1 MAAGPESPHMPTEL
15 VDGVHDI
22 TCRTLESGAR
32 YRAYLIEADVPT
44 LFDCGLPD
52 STDALFEGID
62 AVGVEPE
69 RLVITH
75 GDPDHIGGF
84 DAVVDRF
91 GLETYV
97 PEQSE
102 AVLEHPPD
110 HRFGDG
116 DVIGPFEAV
125 HLPGH
130 EPDNYA
136 LVDEESGVAVLG
148 DALSGADQ
156 RGLPPGYFHLPPAVY
171 SGDLNQAEASLEKL
185 QAYDFDV
192 GLVYHGSSVLENA
205 RDVLDAYIYRIPGS

>member
-1 MAAGPESPHMPTEL
+1 MPTEI
-15 VDGVHDI
+15 VDGIHDI
-22 TCRTLESGAR
+22 TCLVRDGGGR
-32 YRAYLIEADVPT
+32 IRAYLVEDDVPT

-52 STDALFEGID
+52 STDALFDGLAD
-62 AVGVEPE
+62 VGVEPE

-84 DAVVDRF
+84 DAVVESYDV
-91 GLETYV
+91 ETYV
-97 PEQSE
+97 PEQTD
-102 AVLEHPPD
+102 ADTEHEPD

-116 DVIGPFEAV
+116 DHIGSFEAV

-136 LVDEESGVAVLG
+136 LIDEGRGVAVLG

-156 RGLPPGYFHLPPAVY
+156 RGLPEGYFHLPPAVY

-185 QAYDFDV
+185 QDYAFDV
-192 GLVYHGSSVLENA
+192 GLVFHGTSVLENA
-205 RDVLDAYIYRIPGS
+205 RDVLDRYVYRIPGT